1 MAGIGPVAGYR
12 NWRCPMSLTPRPTLY
27 LFLGRLLTRV

>member
-1 MAGIGPVAGYR
+1 MAGIRPVVGYS
-12 NWRCPMSLTPRPTLY
+12 NWRCPMPLTPCPTLY